1 MVEIFSCCHFVFSCM
16 GLAAQDLK
24 FSNWFL
30 MEMPHGGHS
39 SQLLLAAEVDVK
51 SIASVHGLE
60 LLSLQ
65 WHPVVGIRSVAV
77 VKGVVNSHQSF
88 FHLVTTT
95 APAVA
100 FRQVHCFEIQDPLVI
115 VRCEL

>member
-1 MVEIFSCCHFVFSCM
+1 
-16 GLAAQDLK
+16 
-24 FSNWFL
+24 
-30 MEMPHGGHS
+30 MEMAHCGHS
-39 SQLLLAAEVDVK
+39 SQMLLAGKVDAK
-51 SIASVHGLE
+51 STAPFLWLE

-65 WHPVVGIRSVAV
+65 RDAVIRIGSVAV
-77 VKGVVNSHQSF
+77 VKGGVNSHQSF

>member
-1 MVEIFSCCHFVFSCM
+1 
-16 GLAAQDLK
+16 
-24 FSNWFL
+24 
-30 MEMPHGGHS
+30 MEMHHGGHS
-39 SQLLLAAEVDVK
+39 SQMFLGGQVDAK
-51 SIASVHGLE
+51 SIAPVYWLE

-65 WHPVVGIRSVAV
+65 RHPVIGIRSIEI

-88 FHLVTTT
+88 FYWVTTT

-100 FRQVHCFEIQDPLVI
+100 FRRAQCLSIQDPLVG

>member
-1 MVEIFSCCHFVFSCM
+1 MVQIFICRHLISNCIS
-16 GLAAQDLK
+16 LAAQDFK
-24 FSNWFL
+24 FSNWLL
-30 MEMPHGGHS
+30 MEIPHCGHS
-39 SQLLLAAEVDVK
+39 SQMLLAGEVDAK
-51 SIASVHGLE
+51 SIAPFLWLE

-65 WHPVVGIRSVAV
+65 RYPVIGICSVAV